1 MHAIFSLHSHSS
13 RVDDLRIASFPLVI
27 GRSPD
32 ADISL
37 CDRWVSRR
45 HCLVEEQNGRL
56 VVRDLGSKH
65 GTFVN
70 DSLVS
75 ESALL
80 PGDRLSVGLTT
91 LVARYEL
98 SDSAPAAA
106 RSAAAYNVS
115 VD

>member
-1 MHAIFSLHSHSS
+1 MNAIFSLHGHSS

-45 HCLVEEQNGRL
+45 HCLVEEQDGRL
-56 VVRDLGSKH
+56 IVRDLGSKH

-75 ESALL
+75 ESTLL

-91 LVARYEL
+91 LVARYDL

-106 RSAAAYNVS
+106 RPAAAYNVT